1 MKLMII
7 ESPGK
12 RVKLEE
18 IMAVIR
24 PGEEWRIVP
33 SIGHIRDLPATGNNE
48 NEITTGIRN
57 DLTPV
62 YQLTERGEEVAVR
75 LKKAVSQATEIYLA
89 TDPDREGESIAWHI
103 KEAIGIRNPIRVSFN
118 EVTKERVA
126 EALSKPGRI
135 DMKMVAAQE
144 ARRVADRLFGYL
156 VSTELRRQTGENL
169 SAGRVQSVAVYLVV
183 LREREI
189 RAFKSTT
196 HYGAELSFAAAKQ
209 GEYWVAEWMTLE
221 GFTTKENPYFMD
233 KPYAELVAAVGMAIV
248 ISCENKPRLRNP
260 PAPFISSS
268 LQQAAS
274 NKLQWDPDKTM
285 KIAQGLFDQGHIS
298 YHRTDNPNVSEE
310 SMPAIRAA
318 ALAIGM
324 EAVEKRRTWKA
335 KDGAQEGHPGVTPTH
350 WEVETAGETAEQQE
364 LYKLIR
370 TRALA
375 SQLMAAKYDSRT
387 VILKAADPVGGK
399 QVLFGA
405 TGETLVEPG
414 WLRLLQGDAASD
426 EDEKEQL
433 NPIPQ
438 LESGQTLNVL
448 SGKLLEKKTIA
459 PKRYTKASLVG
470 ALEKEGIGRPST
482 YAAILNN
489 ISTRNYVAEVA
500 RFLTPTPVGE
510 LVIER
515 LEGKFSFLQITYTR
529 DLESDLDLISTG
541 QTQFKPVMNSIYE
554 VLKNELEGQKA
565 IPTYK
570 KEVPVYPCPE
580 CQKPLRRISK
590 AANGAFWGCTGHPT
604 CEVTVPDVNGV
615 PGQRKVVALSEFPCK
630 QCGKPLIHRV
640 KKVRKGAKGGYNFWG
655 CSGFKDGCTYSYPNL
670 AGDKPDLVNGKPSS
684 K

>member
-18 IMAVIR
+18 IMAAIR

-48 NEITTGIRN
+48 NEITTGVRT

-156 VSTELRRQTGENL
+156 VSTELRRQTGEKL

-189 RAFKSTT
+189 RAFKSTL
-196 HYGAELSFAAAKQ
+196 HYGAELSFAAAKP
-209 GEYWVAEWMTLE
+209 GEHWVAEWMTLE

-233 KPYAELVAAVGMAIV
+233 KPYAELVAGVGKAIV

-274 NKLQWDPDKTM
+274 NKLRWNPDKTM
-285 KIAQGLFDQGHIS
+285 KIAQALFDQGHIS

-318 ALAIGM
+318 AQAIGM
-324 EAVEKRRTWKA
+324 EAVAKRRTWKA

-350 WEVETAGETAEQQE
+350 WEVEAAGETSEQQE

-375 SQLMAAKYDSRT
+375 SQLMAANYDSRT

-399 QVLFGA
+399 QVLYGA
-405 TGETLVEPG
+405 TGESLVEPG
-414 WLRLLQGDAASD
+414 WLRLLDGDAASD
-426 EDEKEQL
+426 EDETNQL

-438 LESGQTLNVL
+438 LEPGQTLNVL
-448 SGKLLEKKTIA
+448 SGKLLEKKTKA
-459 PKRYTKASLVG
+459 PKRYTEASLVG

-489 ISTRNYVAEVA
+489 ISTRNYVTEVA

-510 LVIER
+510 LVIDR

-529 DLESDLDLISTG
+529 DLETDLDLISTG
-541 QTQFKPVMNSIYE
+541 QTQYKPVMGALYG
-554 VLKNELEGQKA
+554 VLQNELEGQKSV
-565 IPTYK
+565 PTFK
-570 KEVPVYPCPE
+570 KEVPVYPCPD
-580 CQKPLRRISK
+580 CQKPLRRI
-590 AANGAFWGCTGHPT
+590 ANGANGAFWGCTGHPA
-604 CEVTVPDVNGV
+604 CEVTLPDANGV
-615 PGQRKVVALSEFPCK
+615 PGVRKVVELSNFACK
-630 QCGKPLIHRV
+630 QCGKALIHRV

-655 CSGFKDGCTYSYPNL
+655 CSGFKDGCTFTYPNL
-670 AGDKPDLVNGKPSS
+670 TGDKPDLENGKAG

>member
-18 IMAVIR
+18 IMAAIR

-48 NEITTGIRN
+48 NEITTGIRS

-75 LKKAVSQATEIYLA
+75 LKKAVSQATEVYLA

-103 KEAIGIRNPIRVSFN
+103 KEAIGIKNPIRVSFN
-118 EVTKERVA
+118 EVTKERIA
-126 EALSKPGRI
+126 EALSQPGRI

-156 VSTELRRQTGENL
+156 VSGELRRQTGENL

-189 RAFKSTT
+189 RAFKSIK
-196 HYGAELSFAAAKQ
+196 HFGAELSFAGAKL
-209 GEYWVAEWMTLE
+209 EDSWVVEWMTRE

-233 KPYAELVAAVGMAIV
+233 KPYAERVSAVGSVTV
-248 ISCENKPRLRNP
+248 ISCENSPRSRNP
-260 PAPFISSS
+260 PAPFISST

-274 NKLQWDPDKTM
+274 NKLQWDPDTTM
-285 KIAQGLFDQGHIS
+285 KIAQELFDQGHIS

-318 ALAIGM
+318 ASAIRLD
-324 EAVEKRRTWKA
+324 VVDKRRTWKA

-350 WEVETAGETAEQQE
+350 WEIENVGGTLEQQE
-364 LYKLIR
+364 LYDLIR

-375 SQLMAAKYDSRT
+375 SQLIPAIYDSRK
-387 VILKAADPVGGK
+387 VILKGTDPVEGK
-399 QVLFGA
+399 QVIFGA
-405 TGETLVEPG
+405 TGETMVEPG
-414 WLRLLQGDAASD
+414 WLRLLQNDDTADDA
-426 EDEKEQL
+426 EKEQS
-433 NPIPQ
+433 NPIPK
-438 LESGQTLNVL
+438 LEAGQILNV
-448 SGKLLEKKTIA
+448 SGGKLLEKTTSA

-470 ALEKEGIGRPST
+470 AMEKEGIGRPST

-489 ISTRNYVAEVA
+489 ISARNYVALKA
-500 RFLTPTPVGE
+500 RFLVPTPIGE

-515 LEGKFSFLQITYTR
+515 LEGKFSFLQISYTR
-529 DLESDLDLISTG
+529 DLDSSLDQISTG
-541 QTQFKPVMNSIYE
+541 QTQFKPVMNSIYS
-554 VLKNELEGQKA
+554 VLRDELDSQKA
-565 IPTYK
+565 IPTFK
-570 KEVPVYPCPE
+570 KEVPVFPCPE
-580 CQKPLRRISK
+580 CKTPLHRIAKS
-590 AANGAFWGCTGHPT
+590 ANGPFWACTGQD
-604 CEVTVPDVNGV
+604 CKVTLPDANGT
-615 PGQRKVVALSEFPCK
+615 PGQRKVVALSDYPCK

-640 KKVRKGAKGGYNFWG
+640 KKVRKGAKGGYDFWG

-670 AGDKPDLVNGKPSS
+670 TGDKPDLEKGRASNK
-684 K
+684 